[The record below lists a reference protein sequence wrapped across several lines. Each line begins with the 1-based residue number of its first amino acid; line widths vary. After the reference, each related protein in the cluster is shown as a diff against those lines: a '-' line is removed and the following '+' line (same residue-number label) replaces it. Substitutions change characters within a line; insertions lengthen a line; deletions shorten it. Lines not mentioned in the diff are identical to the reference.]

1 MADEQAKP
9 VDSGLQQAD
18 IAAQTAAAKAE
29 KAGVRAVATPA
40 ATPVTPAVTAPAA
53 SIGAEQPVGSQADPE
68 DDGHSAGDDAGQP
81 GGTNAGKANTPR
93 GVQKRLDKLTR
104 EKYEAMQ
111 QAEYWRQQA
120 QQRPQAQPAQAA
132 QPAAQAHQDGKPTL
146 EACGND
152 PETYLEALAEWKAD
166 QRWKERERQVA
177 EQAKQQEAA
186 KVRSSHLDREKAF
199 AEAHPDYYDTAYTA
213 PINYSPS
220 MLEFITGSERGPEVA
235 YYLAQH
241 LDEAKTIESLP
252 PLRQGIA
259 LDRIE
264 QKVAATPAVSTEA
277 PARQVTQA
285 PQPPATVAPSG
296 TARRNIYD
304 DGLSTAERIAMWRR
318 KKSA

>member
-1 MADEQAKP
+1 MADEQSKP
-9 VDSGLQQAD
+9 VDSGTQQAD
-18 IAAQTAAAKAE
+18 IAAEAAAAKAE
-29 KAGVRAVATPA
+29 KDKARAAAKPA
-40 ATPVTPAVTAPAA
+40 ATPAPAVTAPAA
-53 SIGAEQPVGSQADPE
+53 SNDAEQPDASDDDAE
-68 DDGHSAGDDAGQP
+68 DDGQSAGDDAGQP

-111 QAEYWRQQA
+111 QAEYWKQQA
-120 QQRPQAQPAQAA
+120 QQRPQQAQQPQPQQAAAPAQA
-132 QPAAQAHQDGKPTL
+132 DGKPTL
-146 EACGND
+146 ESCGND
-152 PETYLEALAEWKAD
+152 PEKYLESLAEWKAD
-166 QRWKERERQVA
+166 QRWKERERQQA

-186 KVRSSHLDREKAF
+186 KVRSSHIDREKAF

-220 MLEFITGSERGPEVA
+220 MLEYITGSEKGPEVA

-241 LDEAKTIESLP
+241 LDEAKAIEALP

-264 QKVAATPAVSTEA
+264 QTFAAAPVVSTEA

-304 DGLSTAERIAMWRR
+304 EGLSTAERIAMWRR

>member
-1 MADEQAKP
+1 MPDEQAKP

-18 IAAQTAAAKAE
+18 IAATAAPAKPE
-29 KAGVRAVATPA
+29 KAAVIKPA
-40 ATPVTPAVTAPAA
+40 VPAVTVPAA
-53 SIGAEQPVGSQADPE
+53 SNDAEQPEGSQVDPE
-68 DDGHSAGDDAGQP
+68 DDGESAGDDAGQP

-104 EKYEAMQ
+104 EKYEAQAREQ
-111 QAEYWRQQA
+111 QRAAEAEYWKQQA
-120 QQRPQAQPAQAA
+120 QQRPQAQAQQPQQAA
-132 QPAAQAHQDGKPTL
+132 AQVQPDGKPTL
-146 EACGND
+146 ESCGND
-152 PETYLEALAEWKAD
+152 PEKYLETLAEWKAD
-166 QRWKERERQVA
+166 QRITAHERQVA

-186 KVRSSHLDREKAF
+186 KVRSSHVEREKAF
-199 AEAHPDYYDTAYTA
+199 AETHSDYYDTAYTA

-220 MLEFITGSERGPEVA
+220 MLEFITGSEKGPEVA

-241 LDEAKTIESLP
+241 LDEAKAIEALP

-264 QKVAATPAVSTEA
+264 RTFAARPAVSTEA

-296 TARRNIYD
+296 TARRNVYD